1 MIGFYL
7 IVVLI
12 NPDCLICDLC
22 WNPKGWDQ
30 SMHTVPLY
38 LEQFE
43 LANLFHASL
52 ATKAMKF

>member
-22 WNPKGWDQ
+22 WNPKSWE
-30 SMHTVPLY
+30 SEHAHCTTVLG
-38 LEQFE
+38 
-43 LANLFHASL
+43 AV
-52 ATKAMKF
+52 